1 MRVLIGIVG
10 HSPILDSYPLG
21 PLLMQDLQNR
31 DWGTMIVDIENMTW
45 SPIHVTQRL
54 QDQQTSYDRT
64 VLIGSSAGCLRPGNV
79 VTYRWL
85 GGEMS
90 TLKLQER
97 VYEGVT
103 GVVSLDNTLVIGDYF
118 KVWSSEIFTVEIDL
132 PVDTFGEIVMAENIG
147 LESEANLP
155 EILGFDP
162 DASRKRIA
170 DLAYCAAQH
179 GATRMEKILD
189 KSVNDLVDSELFTK
203 YEFKQYLNYVN

>member
-1 MRVLIGIVG
+1 MRALIGIVG
-10 HSPILDSYPLG
+10 HSPILDRYPLG
-21 PLLMQDLQNR
+21 PLLMQDLQSR

-45 SPIHVTQRL
+45 SPIHVTQ
-54 QDQQTSYDRT
+54 
-64 VLIGSSAGCLRPGNV
+64 
-79 VTYRWL
+79 
-85 GGEMS
+85 
-90 TLKLQER
+90 QER

-118 KVWSSEIFTVEIDL
+118 KVWSDEVFTVEIDL
-132 PVDTFGEIVMAENIG
+132 PEDTFGEIVMAENIG

-179 GATRMEKILD
+179 GATRIEKILD

>member
-1 MRVLIGIVG
+1 MRALIGIVG

-21 PLLMQDLQNR
+21 PLLMQDLQSR

-54 QDQQTSYDRT
+54 QDQQNSYDRT
-64 VLIGSSAGCLRPGNV
+64 VLIGSSAGCLKPGNV

-103 GVVSLDNTLVIGDYF
+103 GVVSLDNTFVIGDYF
-118 KVWSSEIFTVEIDL
+118 KVWSDEVFTVEIDL
-132 PVDTFGEIVMAENIG
+132 PENTFGEIVMAENIG

-179 GATRMEKILD
+179 GATRIEKILD

>member
-1 MRVLIGIVG
+1 MRALIGIVG
-10 HSPILDSYPLG
+10 HSPILDRYPLG
-21 PLLMQDLQNR
+21 QLLMQDLQSR

-54 QDQQTSYDRT
+54 QDQQNSYDRT
-64 VLIGSSAGCLRPGNV
+64 VLIGSSAGCLKPGNV

-118 KVWSSEIFTVEIDL
+118 KVWSDEVFTVEIDL
-132 PVDTFGEIVMAENIG
+132 PEDTFGEIVMAENIG

-179 GATRMEKILD
+179 GATRIAKILD

>member
-1 MRVLIGIVG
+1 
-10 HSPILDSYPLG
+10 
-21 PLLMQDLQNR
+21 
-31 DWGTMIVDIENMTW
+31 MIIEVENMTW

-54 QDQQTSYDRT
+54 QDHQTVYDRT

-79 VTYRWL
+79 VVYKWI

-118 KVWSSEIFTVEIDL
+118 KVWPKEVFTVEVDL
-132 PVDTFGEIVMAENIG
+132 PGDAFGEIVMAENMG
-147 LESEANLP
+147 SKEEELLK
-155 EILGFDP
+155 ILGFNP
-162 DASRKRIA
+162 DVVRKKIA
-170 DLAYCAAQH
+170 DLAWSVAQY
-179 GATRMEKILD
+179 GASDREAILD

-203 YEFKQYLNYVN
+203 YEFKQHLNYVN

>member
-10 HSPILDSYPLG
+10 HSPILDRYPLG
-21 PLLMQDLQNR
+21 PLLMQDLQSR
-31 DWGTMIVDIENMTW
+31 DWGAMIVDIENMTW

-54 QDQQTSYDRT
+54 QDHQKSYDRT
-64 VLIGSSAGCLRPGNV
+64 VLIGSSAGCLKPGNV

-118 KVWSSEIFTVEIDL
+118 KVWSDEVFTVEIDL
-132 PVDTFGEIVMAENIG
+132 PEDTFGEIVMAENIG

-179 GATRMEKILD
+179 GATRIEKILD

>member
-147 LESEANLP
+147 LESEANLR
-155 EILGFDP
+155 EILGFEP
-162 DASRKRIA
+162 DMARKRIA
-170 DLAYCAAQH
+170 DLACCAAQH
-179 GATRMEKILD
+179 GATGMEKILD

>member
-1 MRVLIGIVG
+1 
-10 HSPILDSYPLG
+10 
-21 PLLMQDLQNR
+21 MQDLQNR

-79 VTYRWL
+79 VAYRWL

-147 LESEANLP
+147 LESEANLR

-162 DASRKRIA
+162 DMARKRIA
-170 DLAYCAAQH
+170 DLACCAAQH
-179 GATRMEKILD
+179 GATGMEKILD

>member
-1 MRVLIGIVG
+1 MRALIGIVG
-10 HSPILDSYPLG
+10 HSPILDRYPLG
-21 PLLMQDLQNR
+21 PLLMQDLQSR

-54 QDQQTSYDRT
+54 QDQQNSYDRT
-64 VLIGSSAGCLRPGNV
+64 VLIGSSAGCLKPGNV

-118 KVWSSEIFTVEIDL
+118 KVEIDL
-132 PVDTFGEIVMAENIG
+132 PEDTFGEIVMAENIG

-179 GATRMEKILD
+179 GATRIEKILD

>member
-147 LESEANLP
+147 LESEANLR
-155 EILGFDP
+155 EILSFDP
-162 DASRKRIA
+162 DMARKRIA
-170 DLAYCAAQH
+170 DLACCAAQH
-179 GATRMEKILD
+179 GATGMEKILD

>member
-1 MRVLIGIVG
+1 MRALIGIVG
-10 HSPILDSYPLG
+10 HSPILDRYPLG
-21 PLLMQDLQNR
+21 PLLMQDLQSR

-54 QDQQTSYDRT
+54 QDQQNSYDRT
-64 VLIGSSAGCLRPGNV
+64 VLIGSSAGCLKPGNV

-118 KVWSSEIFTVEIDL
+118 KVWSDEVFTVEIDL
-132 PVDTFGEIVMAENIG
+132 PEDTFGEIVMAENIS

-179 GATRMEKILD
+179 GATRIEKILD
-189 KSVNDLVDSELFTK
+189 KSVNDLVDSEWFTK

>member
-79 VTYRWL
+79 VAYRWL

-147 LESEANLP
+147 LESEANLR

-162 DASRKRIA
+162 DMARKRIA
-170 DLAYCAAQH
+170 DLACCAAQH
-179 GATRMEKILD
+179 GATGMEKILD

>member
-1 MRVLIGIVG
+1 MRALIGIVG
-10 HSPILDSYPLG
+10 HSPILDRYPLG
-21 PLLMQDLQNR
+21 PLLMQDLQSR

-45 SPIHVTQRL
+45 SPIHVTQQL
-54 QDQQTSYDRT
+54 EDQQNSYDRT
-64 VLIGSSAGCLRPGNV
+64 VLIGSSAGCLKPGNV

-118 KVWSSEIFTVEIDL
+118 KVWSDEVFTVEIDL
-132 PVDTFGEIVMAENIG
+132 PEDTFGEIVMAENIG

-179 GATRMEKILD
+179 GATRIEKILD

>member
-147 LESEANLP
+147 LESEANLR

-162 DASRKRIA
+162 DMARKRIA
-170 DLAYCAAQH
+170 DLACCAAQH
-179 GATRMEKILD
+179 GATGMEKILD

-203 YEFKQYLNYVN
+203 YEFKQYLKYVN

>member
-1 MRVLIGIVG
+1 
-10 HSPILDSYPLG
+10 
-21 PLLMQDLQNR
+21 
-31 DWGTMIVDIENMTW
+31 
-45 SPIHVTQRL
+45 
-54 QDQQTSYDRT
+54 
-64 VLIGSSAGCLRPGNV
+64 
-79 VTYRWL
+79 
-85 GGEMS
+85 MS

-118 KVWSSEIFTVEIDL
+118 KVWSDEVFTVEIDL
-132 PVDTFGEIVMAENIG
+132 PEDTFGEIVMAENIG

-179 GATRMEKILD
+179 GATRIEKILD

>member
-1 MRVLIGIVG
+1 MRALIGIVG
-10 HSPILDSYPLG
+10 HSPILDRYPLG

-54 QDQQTSYDRT
+54 QDQQNSYDRT
-64 VLIGSSAGCLRPGNV
+64 VLIGSSAGCLKPGNV

-118 KVWSSEIFTVEIDL
+118 KVWSDEVFTVEIDL
-132 PVDTFGEIVMAENIG
+132 PEDTFGEIVMAENIG

>member
-1 MRVLIGIVG
+1 
-10 HSPILDSYPLG
+10 
-21 PLLMQDLQNR
+21 
-31 DWGTMIVDIENMTW
+31 MIVDIENMTW
-45 SPIHVTQRL
+45 SPIHVTQPL
-54 QDQQTSYDRT
+54 QDQQNSYDRT
-64 VLIGSSAGCLRPGNV
+64 VLIGSSAGCLKPGNV

-118 KVWSSEIFTVEIDL
+118 KVWSDEVFTVEIDL
-132 PVDTFGEIVMAENIG
+132 PEDTFGEIVMAENIG

-179 GATRMEKILD
+179 GATRIEKILD

>member
-1 MRVLIGIVG
+1 MRALIGIVG
-10 HSPILDSYPLG
+10 HSPILDRYPLG
-21 PLLMQDLQNR
+21 PLLMQDLQSR

-54 QDQQTSYDRT
+54 QDQQNSYDRT
-64 VLIGSSAGCLRPGNV
+64 VLIGSSAGCLKPGNV

-118 KVWSSEIFTVEIDL
+118 KVWSDEVFTVEIDL
-132 PVDTFGEIVMAENIG
+132 PEDTFGEIVMAENIG

-170 DLAYCAAQH
+170 DLAYCAAVSYTH
-179 GATRMEKILD
+179 LTLP
-189 KSVNDLVDSELFTK
+189 TK
-203 YEFKQYLNYVN
+203 RIV

>member
-1 MRVLIGIVG
+1 MRALIGIVG
-10 HSPILDSYPLG
+10 HSPILDRYPLG
-21 PLLMQDLQNR
+21 PLLMQDLQSR

-54 QDQQTSYDRT
+54 QDQQNSYDRT
-64 VLIGSSAGCLRPGNV
+64 VLIGSSAGCLKPGNV

-85 GGEMS
+85 SGEMS

-118 KVWSSEIFTVEIDL
+118 KVWSDEVFTVEIDL
-132 PVDTFGEIVMAENIG
+132 PEDTFGEIVMAENIG

-179 GATRMEKILD
+179 GATRMGKILD

>member
-10 HSPILDSYPLG
+10 HSPILDRYPLG
-21 PLLMQDLQNR
+21 PLLMQDLQDR
-31 DWGTMIVDIENMTW
+31 DWGSMIIEVENMTW

-54 QDQQTSYDRT
+54 QDHQTVYDRT

-79 VTYRWL
+79 VVYKWI

-118 KVWSSEIFTVEIDL
+118 KVWPKEVFTVEVDL
-132 PVDTFGEIVMAENIG
+132 PGDAFGEIVMAENMG
-147 LESEANLP
+147 SKEEELLK
-155 EILGFDP
+155 ILGFNP
-162 DASRKRIA
+162 DIVRKKIA
-170 DLAYCAAQH
+170 DLAWSVAQY
-179 GATRMEKILD
+179 GAFDREAILD

-203 YEFKQYLNYVN
+203 YEFKQHLNYVN